1 MEGEGYEHG
10 DYDDNPNANHFP
22 AALWSAVHPVFTTG
36 TQMTA
41 AIGLLTVICAIV
53 SWS

>member
-10 DYDDNPNANHFP
+10 DYDDNLNANHFP
-22 AALWSAVHPVFTTG
+22 AALWSAVHPVFYYWHTNDG
-36 TQMTA
+36 SNQL
-41 AIGLLTVICAIV
+41 I